1 MTHHN
6 QNVESAETELSAE
19 SNTELS
25 TELSPDQR
33 ERMRLLIAELVHTN
47 QELRF
52 KVARL
57 KEKIA
62 RLEKGLPDEV
72 PWAGMLI

>member
-1 MTHHN
+1 MT
-6 QNVESAETELSAE
+6 QRIEEMESVETELPSG
-19 SNTELS
+19 SNMA
-25 TELSPDQR
+25 QH
-33 ERMRLLIAELVHTN
+33 ERMRVLIAELVKTN

-57 KEKIA
+57 NERIA

-72 PWAGMLI
+72 PWLGMLI

>member
-1 MTHHN
+1 MTKPDEEVDAAQTGQTAD
-6 QNVESAETELSAE
+6 QN
-19 SNTELS
+19 
-25 TELSPDQR
+25 
-33 ERMRLLIAELVHTN
+33 ERMRVLIAELVQAN

-52 KVARL
+52 KIARL

-62 RLEKGLPDEV
+62 RLEKGLPDDV

>member
-1 MTHHN
+1 MTKPIEPTDPA
-6 QNVESAETELSAE
+6 QTEQTAET
-19 SNTELS
+19 
-25 TELSPDQR
+25 Q
-33 ERMRLLIAELVHTN
+33 ERMRVLIAELVEAN

-52 KVARL
+52 KIARL

-62 RLEKGLPDEV
+62 RLEKGLPAEEV

>member
-1 MTHHN
+1 MSNLTSHG
-6 QNVESAETELSAE
+6 ESAKTQLSADQ
-19 SNTELS
+19 NTEL
-25 TELSPDQR
+25 TADQR
-33 ERMRLLIAELVHTN
+33 ERMRALIAELVQTN

-52 KVARL
+52 KIARL

-62 RLEKGLPDEV
+62 RLEKGLPDDV

>member
-1 MTHHN
+1 MS
-6 QNVESAETELSAE
+6 QNPENLESAQTDLSPEL
-19 SNTELS
+19 TL
-25 TELSPDQR
+25 ELSPDQR

>member
-1 MTHHN
+1 MTH
-6 QNVESAETELSAE
+6 QVEEMESAETELS
-19 SNTELS
+19 TEL
-25 TELSPDQR
+25 DVAQR
-33 ERMRLLIAELVHTN
+33 ERMRSLIAELVKTN

-57 KEKIA
+57 KEKIE

>member
-1 MTHHN
+1 MSHHN
-6 QNVESAETELSAE
+6 VKVESAQTDLNTE
-19 SNTELS
+19 SNIAEG
-25 TELSPDQR
+25 
-33 ERMRLLIAELVHTN
+33 ERMRLLIAELVKTN

-52 KVARL
+52 KVAQL
-57 KEKIA
+57 KEKVA

>member
-1 MTHHN
+1 MMDQMAN
-6 QNVESAETELSAE
+6 MGSVETELGA
-19 SNTELS
+19 ELS
-25 TELSPDQR
+25 ADQR
-33 ERMRLLIAELVHTN
+33 ERMRVLIAELVKTN

-62 RLEKGLPDEV
+62 RLEKGLPDEI

>member
-1 MTHHN
+1 MMDQMEN
-6 QNVESAETELSAE
+6 MGSVETELGA
-19 SNTELS
+19 ELS
-25 TELSPDQR
+25 ADQR
-33 ERMRLLIAELVHTN
+33 ERMRVLIAELVKTN

-62 RLEKGLPDEV
+62 RLEKGLPDEI